1 MNHQKKVRRRSRPE
15 QHMCPAFVTTAQPLQ
30 TKKILPF
37 PFPRPSSSQASLAVF
52 SSPPD
57 NEKANNGPCAWNSPL
72 LTLFAEAPGFLGCWG
87 PFLLSY
93 NFEFWRPDRPR
104 DFPRKEGSWYG
115 FISLPPFPLALL
127 RTVHTHRA
135 RSRSKRRRKG
145 LEKVLKL
152 RQFRWCA
159 PRLLLSPRP
168 LPSRTYSALRSLPP
182 CTKIGFRKLVDQ
194 DGGGRSEVGHS
205 LPST

>member
-1 MNHQKKVRRRSRPE
+1 M
-15 QHMCPAFVTTAQPLQ
+15 
-30 TKKILPF
+30 I
-37 PFPRPSSSQASLAVF
+37 
-52 SSPPD
+52 
-57 NEKANNGPCAWNSPL
+57 NGPCAWNSPL

-93 NFEFWRPDRPR
+93 NFEFWRSDRPR

-115 FISLPPFPLALL
+115 FIYLPPFPLALL
-127 RTVHTHRA
+127 RTVHTHRT
-135 RSRSKRRRKG
+135 RSRSERRRKG

-159 PRLLLSPRP
+159 PLLLLLLLLPLRP

-194 DGGGRSEVGHS
+194 DGGGRSEGGRKGGRKAGKVGHS